1 MPPQNFASTANYFAE
16 RARRAPAGPIRDRL
30 QRATQLYREK
40 AKKFGHCNKEIQS
53 VAASTD
59 GIPSRR
65 QRLVELF
72 RVHAER

>member
-1 MPPQNFASTANYFAE
+1 MPHQNFASTASYFAE
-16 RARRAPAGPIRDRL
+16 RARRAPAGPIRDRF

-40 AKKFGHCNKEIQS
+40 AKKWGHSNKEAHSAGQP
-53 VAASTD
+53 AD

-72 RVHAER
+72 RAHTDR